1 MHVYHGNELAR
12 YGFGAGHPFGPDRLD
27 AFWQETLRQGLDKRV
42 TLARPVLASEAEIA
56 RFHTADYLARVKQQS
71 QTGTGYLDW
80 GDTPAFEGVF
90 EAAAYVVGSTL
101 DAVRQSMNGTQ
112 ARAFVPIGGLHHAR
126 RDSAAGFCVF
136 NDIGVAIESLRIEF
150 GVRRIAYVDIDAH
163 HGDGVFYAYEDD
175 PEVFIADIHEDG
187 HYLYPGSGTS
197 SETGKGTA
205 KGTKLNLPMAPGADD
220 RAFHEAWPFVEDFV
234 GKAEPE
240 IILLQ
245 CGADSVAGDPIT
257 HMQFSPEC
265 HGHAAHALA
274 RIAEKCCEGRVVA
287 MGGGGYDRRNLALA
301 WNAVVK
307 GLLDSGT
314 RQ

>member
-1 MHVYHGNELAR
+1 MQVYYGEALAQ

-42 TLARPVLASEAEIA
+42 TIARPVMATESEIA

-71 QTGTGYLDW
+71 ETGRGYLDY
-80 GDTPAFEGVF
+80 GDTPAFPGVF

-112 ARAFVPIGGLHHAR
+112 PRAFVPIAGLHHAR
-126 RDSAAGFCVF
+126 RDSAGGFCVF

-163 HGDGVFYAYEDD
+163 HGDGVFYAFEDD
-175 PEVFIADIHEDG
+175 PDVFIADIHEDG
-187 HYLYPGSGTS
+187 RYLYPGTGMST
-197 SETGKGTA
+197 ETGTGEAT
-205 KGTKLNLPMAPGADD
+205 GTKLNLPLAPGADD
-220 RAFHEAWPFVEDFV
+220 RAFHEAWPFIDDFV
-234 GKAEPE
+234 RKAKPE

-245 CGADSVAGDPIT
+245 CGADSVGGDPIT
-257 HMQFSPEC
+257 HMQFSPAC
-265 HGHAAHALA
+265 HGEASRALA
-274 RIAEKCCEGRVVA
+274 RIADECCKGRVVA

-307 GLLDSGT
+307 GLLENGS
-314 RQ
+314 RP